1 MLNGININID
11 VQGFDNMIKNLHKH
25 EHRLVV
31 TRTKPE
37 VLLILSRMGCDLHIH
52 RDGTDINILL
62 EGNLFYMFYSIE
74 ENLYKISI
82 LVADDRD
89 HHRGYSTRIIV
100 NLIFVFIFIF
110 FNFFCRRRQTRIE
123 CGRNNIEYLR

>member
-1 MLNGININID
+1 MFNSININIG
-11 VQGFDNMIKNLHKH
+11 VQGFDNMIKSLHKH

-62 EGNLFYMFYSIE
+62 EGNLFYTFAIIV
-74 ENLYKISI
+74 ENLYDICI
-82 LVADDRD
+82 LVNDDRD
-89 HHRGYSTRIIV
+89 HHRGYSTRIVV
-100 NLIFVFIFIF
+100 NLMFVFIF
-110 FNFFCRRRQTRIE
+110 FNVFCIRRRQTGFE